1 MAVTLAGTP
10 SVYENASAASVVL
23 PYPAG
28 VTAGELLVAHI
39 THSQPTA
46 PNTNPG
52 GWTLIDTQDNASG
65 AGPSVAMWYK
75 WATGSETGSV
85 TFTTSATVGRVT
97 GIMERWSGVDPTTP
111 IDAPA
116 AGSSSP
122 IQASYTSPSV
132 STVTTGALI
141 LHHVALNAS
150 ASQDIATPA
159 GHTKIAGTTGTGRRT
174 LITTEPQPTAGATGT
189 QDWTQVSGTTALQW
203 TSSTVPL
210 RPAGGGGG
218 TTPPPTGGGGT
229 GTQAGVSPIL
239 LQRAVGI
246 PATDPSTNAHVNVK
260 MTNAVSARLRV
271 STDSAGTTGVLYGPA
286 VTPGS
291 VGNAR
296 LTISGLSPSTRYY
309 YRIMMTNSSG
319 GEFADTHG
327 TIGRLKTAPSGPA
340 SFSFCFGSCNSG
352 YSTSASTAIA
362 NRGDDLFFNLGD
374 MYYADGSGTGLSNFR
389 SKMDQW
395 FTTQQ
400 MLAST
405 INMHYLP
412 SDHDGMNNNVNAGSD
427 PTAWNNWNI
436 ARSEA
441 APNPDRYYTFVW
453 GRVRFIMLDDRSFA
467 SSPSATDNSSKTY
480 LGATQKAWLKS
491 TITNSPEQVI
501 IIGQSGPY
509 VTGASAGGDTWDGF
523 ITERNELANF
533 FSSAQSA
540 GKKITMLG
548 GDMHALA
555 ANDGSS
561 SPGNIVMLH
570 AAPFQ
575 QTGSS
580 KGGPYTQGPYQSS
593 SAYGRVTITDTGG
606 TNIQMV
612 FKGYTTDGT
621 ERISL
626 TKNFTVD
633 APSTPPGGGTTGTA
647 VITTRAEVKVAP
659 STVSVNATR
668 AEVNVPTTSNDVK
681 IHRAQ
686 VVTTGGAADPGPN
699 IRNLGAGYKV
709 KMTAEAPGSPTG
721 YVWDQV
727 SGPTVTLTT
736 SGTGNKEAT
745 YNSPFLKANAD
756 LVFRVVATYADGS
769 RSGEGLTRHEIVRT
783 PDLIINPD
791 LSTTPG
797 QIRLIEEVT
806 VPDTP
811 GGGDPGGGTTNPP
824 PVGGYQPVGGPTGKT
839 WNIALSEDF
848 NTLNRQLWTPYWF
861 SEGSTMNGVGTY
873 SSNVAIENG
882 ELTLRLESSTRGALM
897 SSNPKDGVAGHSG
910 FEFTYGYVEA
920 RIFFPGSGS
929 TCYNWPA
936 FWTDGQSWPTNGEID
951 IAEPLSGKMTANY
964 HYSNNGVH
972 ASKGSGTIAGNWGG
986 SWHTYAVHREPGKN
1000 THYFD
1005 GVKVWE
1011 YTTSDAGAPHYLI
1024 LNVGQGGTSVYGDA
1038 SKVRVDYVRVW
1049 QEAPV
1054 IPLPGANPSGQSAPN
1069 SNLTGWNLALS
1080 EDFTRDAALGQ
1091 FKTVYGNVWA
1101 AADGQHDTS
1110 RSYGRPLA
1118 TEGIYDSSKTIT
1130 VHDSMLDIR
1139 VYTDA
1144 SGRPWVANPIP
1155 DTGQWGQLYG
1165 RYAVRFKSDTV
1176 PGFKMAWLLWPTSE
1190 NWNQGEIDFPEAGLG
1205 NNMQGYSHNVNGS
1218 PNTNQW
1224 VVNTGVNMS
1233 NWHTA
1238 IIEWT
1243 PTSLKFILDNTV
1255 YTTTDS
1261 AAIPKNP
1268 MYWKLQTETNLSA
1281 TPPPTSATGHVY
1293 IDWVAVWTKA

>member
-10 SVYENASAASVVL
+10 SVYENASATSVVL

-46 PNTNPG
+46 PSTNPG
-52 GWTLIDTQDNASG
+52 GWTLIDTQDNSSG
-65 AGPSVAMWYK
+65 AGPSIAMWYK

-85 TFTTSATVGRVT
+85 TFATSGTAGRVT
-97 GIMERWSGVDPTTP
+97 GIMERWTGVDPTTP

-116 AGSSSP
+116 VGSSSP
-122 IQASYTSPSV
+122 IQVGYTSPSV
-132 STVTTGALI
+132 STATTGALI

-150 ASQDIATPA
+150 SSQDINTPS
-159 GHTKIAGTTGTGRRT
+159 GLTKIAGSTGTGRRV
-174 LITTEPQPTAGATGT
+174 LIATEVQPTAGATGT
-189 QDWTQVSGTTALQW
+189 QDWTQTSTTALQW

-210 RPAGGGGG
+210 RAAGGGGGG
-218 TTPPPTGGGGT
+218 TTDPGTGGGGT
-229 GTQAGVSPIL
+229 TQPGVSPVL
-239 LQRAVGI
+239 VQRAVGI
-246 PATDPSTNAHVNVK
+246 PATGASTSAHV
-260 MTNAVSARLRV
+260 MIRTTNAVSVRLRV
-271 STDSAGTTGVLYGPA
+271 ATDSAMTTGVVNGPA
-286 VTPGS
+286 VTPGAQ
-291 VGNAR
+291 GQAR
-296 LTISGLSPSTRYY
+296 VTVSGLEPSTRYY
-309 YRIMMTNSSG
+309 YRIMMTNAEG
-319 GEFADTHG
+319 GEFADTQG
-327 TIGRLKTAPSGPA
+327 TIGRLKTAPNGPA

-352 YSTSASTAIA
+352 YSTSASQAIA
-362 NRGDDLFFNLGD
+362 NRGDDMFFNLGD
-374 MYYADGSGTGLSNFR
+374 AYYADGSGTGLSNFR
-389 SKMDQW
+389 TKLNQW
-395 FTTQQ
+395 FTSQQ

-405 INMHYLP
+405 VNMHYLP
-412 SDHDGMNNNVNAGSD
+412 SDHDGMNNNVNAGND

-441 APNPDRYYTFVW
+441 APNPDRYFTFVW

-480 LGATQKAWLKS
+480 LGATQKQWLKD
-491 TITNSPEQVI
+491 TITNSPETVI
-501 IIGQSGPY
+501 IIGQSGPF
-509 VTGASAGGDTWDGF
+509 VTSASSGGDTWDGF

-533 FSSAQSA
+533 FSAS

-561 SPGNIVMLH
+561 SPGGIVMLH
-570 AAPFQ
+570 AAPFS
-575 QTGSS
+575 QTSS
-580 KGGPYTQGPYQSS
+580 VKGGPYTHGPYQSS

-606 TNIQMV
+606 TNIAV
-612 FKGYTTDGT
+612 TYKGYTTDGT
-621 ERISL
+621 ERLSL
-626 TKNFTVD
+626 TKNYTVE
-633 APSTPPGGGTTGTA
+633 AAGAPGGGGATGPA
-647 VITTRAEVKVAP
+647 VIVSRAELKVAP
-659 STVSVNATR
+659 STVSVNVTR
-668 AEVNVPTTSNDVK
+668 AEVNVPVSSNDVK

-709 KMTAEAPGSPTG
+709 KMTAQAPGTPTG

-727 SGPTVTLTT
+727 SGPTVQLTT
-736 SGTGNKEAT
+736 SGTGNSEAT

-769 RSGEGLTRHEIVRT
+769 RSGEGITRHEIIRT
-783 PDLIINPD
+783 PDLVINPD

-806 VPDTP
+806 VPDT
-811 GGGDPGGGTTNPP
+811 GGGDPGGGTTTPP
-824 PVGGYQPVGGPTGKT
+824 PAGYQPVGGPAGKT
-839 WNIALSEDF
+839 WNIKLSEDF

-861 SEGSTMNGVGTY
+861 SEGGTMNNVGTY

-882 ELTLRLESSTRGALM
+882 ELTLKLESSSRGALM
-897 SSNPKDGVAGHSG
+897 STNPRDFVAGHSG
-910 FEFTYGYVEA
+910 FEFKYGYVEA

-936 FWTDGQSWPTNGEID
+936 FWTDGQQWPQNGEID
-951 IAEPLSGKMTANY
+951 IAEPLSGNMTANY
-964 HYSNNGVH
+964 HYGLDGVH
-972 ASKGSGTIAGNWGG
+972 RQKNSGTIAGNWGG

-1011 YTTSDAGAPHYLI
+1011 YTTDDAGAMHYLL
-1024 LNVGQGGTSVYGDA
+1024 LNVGNGGTAVYGDA

-1049 QEAPV
+1049 EEALVTP
-1054 IPLPGANPSGQSAPN
+1054 PPGTNPSGQAVPN
-1069 SNLTGWNLALS
+1069 SNLTGWNLTLS
-1080 EDFTRDAALGQ
+1080 EDFTRNASLGQ
-1091 FKTVYGNVWA
+1091 FATVYGNIWA

-1110 RSYGRPLA
+1110 RNYGRPLA

-1130 VHDSMLDIR
+1130 VHDSMLDIH

-1144 SGRPWVANPIP
+1144 NGRPWVANPIP
-1155 DTGQWGQLYG
+1155 DTGTWGQLYG
-1165 RYAVRFKSDTV
+1165 RFAVRFKSDTV
-1176 PGFKMAWLLWPTSE
+1176 PGYKMAWLLWPTSE
-1190 NWNQGEIDFPEAGLG
+1190 NWNQGEVDFPEAGLG
-1205 NNMQGYSHNVNGS
+1205 NNIQGYSHNVNGS

-1233 NWHTA
+1233 DWHTA

-1243 PTSLKFILDNTV
+1243 PTSLKFILDDVV

-1281 TPPPTSATGHVY
+1281 TPPPTSAQGHVY
-1293 IDWVAVWTKA
+1293 IDWVAVWTRA